1 MAKKRW
7 SHLRAQLSYLHQ
19 DLRKLFESLTWV
31 KFKAESQ
38 LARA

>member
-7 SHLRAQLSYLHQ
+7 SHLRAQF
-19 DLRKLFESLTWV
+19 LRKLFESLTWV